1 MFSLGIKEF
10 NRRIFSNL
18 FIALQLAAVLFIII
32 SIVSSVRSRI
42 EYYEPI
48 ADQLKGEGLYAKL
61 GGLATEEHFKE
72 QFPQVESVFC
82 AYSPALQ
89 INGIKTLKSYSQD
102 VAEMYAPPL
111 KEGKWISE
119 IDVNSETIY
128 AVVNEKS
135 GFKIG
140 DVVNGS
146 FITYPPDDITYTNP
160 IENKCKI
167 EIIGIFSDKTKF
179 LGGERYYEMGEDFRS
194 LYGYGE
200 NKVFIMNKNQLQ
212 KIGINST
219 LSGEKM
225 IIHFKDN
232 LSEEEIADVSS
243 KIRQYGATVNLQD
256 FRDVSYMY
264 VYHQLIQL
272 LPILICIILLV
283 VVSTIAISALN
294 TKMSLHTYAIYYIL
308 GCTWKGCLV
317 INFVNSLLTSICSV
331 LMCTIF
337 MNILKVTGKLQKT
350 VITMG
355 SYQLKWCGIMIL
367 AFVLI
372 SMLLP
377 ALFMRS
383 TTPKEHLTSNE

>member
-32 SIVSSVRSRI
+32 SIVSGIRSRI
-42 EYYEPI
+42 EYYAPVEKY
-48 ADQLKGEGLYAKL
+48 LKGDGVYANLFGLS
-61 GGLATEEHFKE
+61 TENEFME
-72 QFPQVESVFC
+72 QYPQIENILC
-82 AYSPALQ
+82 AYRP
-89 INGIKTLKSYSQD
+89 GVEVVGFKTLLSYNKN
-102 VAEMYAPPL
+102 VAEMYTPQV

-119 IDVNSETIY
+119 IDVNSQIIY

-135 GFKIG
+135 GLEIG
-140 DVVNGS
+140 DTVKG
-146 FITYPPDDITYTNP
+146 TYVYYEPDDVSYTNP
-160 IENKCKI
+160 IE
-167 EIIGIFSDKTKF
+167 EIYTIQVVGILSDSTKF
-179 LGGERYYEMGEDFRS
+179 FGGDNLFETEDDFRN
-194 LYGYGE
+194 LYGTGE
-200 NKVFIMNKNQLQ
+200 NKVLIMNQQQLDNLG
-212 KIGINST
+212 IGYNIS
-219 LSGEKM
+219 LQKM
-225 IIHFKDN
+225 IIQFKDG
-232 LSEEEIADVSS
+232 LSDDEIATTSS
-243 KIRQYGATVNLQD
+243 SIRQNGATVNLQD

-331 LMCTIF
+331 FMCTIF

-355 SYQLKWCGIMIL
+355 SYQLKWCGIMII

>member
-10 NRRIFSNL
+10 CRRIFSNL

-72 QFPQVESVFC
+72 QFPQVESIFC
-82 AYSPALQ
+82 AHSPALQ
-89 INGIKTLKSYSQD
+89 INGIKTLKSYPQD
-102 VAEMYAPPL
+102 VAEMYVPPL

-119 IDVNSETIY
+119 IDVNSQTLY
-128 AVVNEKS
+128 AVVNEKTGLKVGS
-135 GFKIG
+135 SVKGTYIYYEPE
-140 DVVNGS
+140 DV
-146 FITYPPDDITYTNP
+146 TYTNP
-160 IENKCKI
+160 LEKKYTIEVVG
-167 EIIGIFSDKTKF
+167 IISDNTKF
-179 LGGERYYEMGEDFRS
+179 FGGDNYFEMEDDFRN
-194 LYGYGE
+194 LYGTGE
-200 NKVFIMNKNQLQ
+200 NKVFIMNKEQLDN
-212 KIGINST
+212 IGVDST
-219 LSGEKM
+219 ITQQKM

-232 LSEEEIADVSS
+232 LSEKEVKEISS
-243 KIRQYGATVNLQD
+243 MLRQYGGTINLQD
-256 FRDVSYMY
+256 FKDRSYMY
-264 VYHQLIQL
+264 VYHQLVQL
-272 LPILICIILLV
+272 LPILVSIVLLV
-283 VVSTIAISALN
+283 LVSTIAISALN

-308 GCTWKGCLV
+308 GCIWKGCLV

-337 MNILKVTGKLQKT
+337 MNILKVTGRLQKT

-355 SYQLKWCGIMIL
+355 SYQFKWCGIMII

-372 SMLLP
+372 SMVLP
-377 ALFMRS
+377 ALFMRT